1 MMPRIK
7 VKLFANFRE
16 FAGTKEL
23 IVEGGTAIE
32 VIESLCK
39 KLPGFDKLILKNG
52 ELQPYIN
59 IFLNGDDIVKSGR
72 LNAVL
77 QNDDEMAIFPP
88 VSGGYA

>member
-1 MMPRIK
+1 MPRIR

-23 IVEGGTAIE
+23 VVEGSTAIE
-32 VIESLCK
+32 VIELLCK
-39 KLPGFDKLILKNG
+39 KLPGFDKLIFRNG

-59 IFLNGDDIVKSGR
+59 IFLNGNDILKSGG
-72 LNAVL
+72 LNTVL
-77 QNDDEMAIFPP
+77 QNYDELAIFPP